1 MWLEIDFTI
10 IMKIKI
16 RCSAVLSSASH
27 TDESPTD
34 LFFFAK
40 FPSLVNREL
49 CFFFLN
55 KKFNHFDHFFKIQK
69 SKILRRREIG
79 ILSEKYARPM
89 KDSCPEVTKTLVCN
103 NEI

>member
-1 MWLEIDFTI
+1 MQRGVVKCITHGRKSHRPVFFC
-10 IMKIKI
+10 KISVSRKQ
-16 RCSAVLSSASH
+16 RTL
-27 TDESPTD
+27 
-34 LFFFAK
+34 
-40 FPSLVNREL
+40 
-49 CFFFLN
+49 FFFLN